1 MDNEKTV
8 GTILKEAREAKG
20 YSLADVERETSI
32 RSRYLE
38 AVENDEYD
46 KTPGEVF
53 VKGIIRNYGNFLGL
67 DGMELVTQ
75 YKASAAGVAAEAARS
90 NGIREVEKVRL
101 NIQLKDKRDI
111 GSGTGRFEMP
121 KLPMKQLA
129 AGVAC
134 VAVLV
139 AGYFAIP
146 AAIDY
151 AKNLPK
157 DEPKQVEQAKPE
169 SKPAVA
175 ADRVTVEL
183 EAEGSCWLEA
193 SADGKEI
200 FAGML
205 QAKDKKAFEAKEK
218 LVVKY
223 GNIGAVKIRVN
234 GELIDLKD
242 EHGVAVKT
250 YTPPKPA
257 ATDEKPQE
265 NAQEAASEPQ
275 PQAREEQPAAPQAS
289 APAPEPAPAPEAAPA
304 PVATAPQQEAASA
317 AANEAQQPAASE
329 AAPAAE
335 AEKK

>member
-20 YSLADVERETSI
+20 YTLADVERETSI
-32 RSRYLE
+32 RSRYLQ
-38 AVENDEYD
+38 AVENDEYE

-67 DGMELVTQ
+67 DGLELVTQ

-90 NGIREVEKVRL
+90 KGIREVEKVRL

-111 GSGTGRFEMP
+111 GSGTGKLEMP
-121 KLPMKQLA
+121 KLPLKQIA

-134 VAVLV
+134 VAILA

-151 AKNLPK
+151 AKSLPK
-157 DEPKQVEQAKPE
+157 DEPKQTEQVQTEAKPA
-169 SKPAVA
+169 AVL
-175 ADRVTVEL
+175 DKVTVDL

-193 SADGKEI
+193 TADGKEI

-205 QAKDKKAFEAKEK
+205 QAKDKKTFTAKEK
-218 LVVKY
+218 LVIKY
-223 GNIGAVKIRVN
+223 GNIGAMKIKVN
-234 GELIDLKD
+234 GEAVDLKG

-250 YTPPKPA
+250 YTPQNA
-257 ATDEKPQE
+257 AAAANNPPEKAKEAPSESAPRVQE
-265 NAQEAASEPQ
+265 EAS
-275 PQAREEQPAAPQAS
+275 APQAS
-289 APAPEPAPAPEAAPA
+289 APQPAAEPAPAPAPA
-304 PVATAPQQEAASA
+304 EPAPKEEPATA
-317 AANEAQQPAASE
+317 

-335 AEKK
+335 PAANAAPAAAAEKK

>member
-90 NGIREVEKVRL
+90 KGIREVEKVRL

-121 KLPMKQLA
+121 KLPMKQIA
-129 AGVAC
+129 AGIAC
-134 VAVLV
+134 LAVLA

-169 SKPAVA
+169 SKPAA
-175 ADRVTVEL
+175 VTDKVIVEL

-193 SADGKEI
+193 TADGKEV
-200 FAGML
+200 FAGMM
-205 QAKDKKAFEAKEK
+205 QAKDKKSFDAKEK
-218 LVVKY
+218 LVIKY
-223 GNIGAVKIRVN
+223 GNIGAMKIKVN
-234 GELIDLKD
+234 GEAVDLKG

-250 YTPPKPA
+250 YTPLNA
-257 ATDEKPQE
+257 AAAAKNPP
-265 NAQEAASEPQ
+265 EAAKEEQQPEAQ
-275 PQAREEQPAAPQAS
+275 PQAREEAPAPQSSAP
-289 APAPEPAPAPEAAPA
+289 APAPEPAPAPAAS
-304 PVATAPQQEAASA
+304 APQQEAASSA
-317 AANEAQQPAASE
+317 ASQAQQPAASE

>member
-90 NGIREVEKVRL
+90 KGIREVEKVRL

-111 GSGTGRFEMP
+111 GSGTGKFEMP
-121 KLPMKQLA
+121 KLPMKQIA

-134 VAVLV
+134 LAVLA

-169 SKPAVA
+169 SKPVA
-175 ADRVTVEL
+175 ATDKVTVEL

-193 SADGKEI
+193 SADGKEV
-200 FAGML
+200 FAGMM
-205 QAKDKKAFEAKEK
+205 QAKDKKSFEAKEK
-218 LVVKY
+218 LVIKY
-223 GNIGAVKIRVN
+223 GNIGVMKIRVN
-234 GELIDLKD
+234 GEAVDLKG

-250 YTPPKPA
+250 YTPLNA
-257 ATDEKPQE
+257 AAAAKNPPESAKEEQ
-265 NAQEAASEPQ
+265 QEAQ
-275 PQAREEQPAAPQAS
+275 PQAREEAAVPQAS
-289 APAPEPAPAPEAAPA
+289 APAPAPEPAPAPAA
-304 PVATAPQQEAASA
+304 VSAPQQEAASA
-317 AANEAQQPAASE
+317 AAAPAQQPAASE

>member
-90 NGIREVEKVRL
+90 KGIREVEKVRL

-111 GSGTGRFEMP
+111 GSGTGKFEMP
-121 KLPMKQLA
+121 KLPMKQIA

-134 VAVLV
+134 LAVLA

-169 SKPAVA
+169 SKPAAVT
-175 ADRVTVEL
+175 DKVTVEL

-193 SADGKEI
+193 TADGKEV
-200 FAGML
+200 FAGMM
-205 QAKDKKAFEAKEK
+205 QVKDKKSFEAKEK
-218 LVVKY
+218 LVIKY
-223 GNIGAVKIRVN
+223 GNIGAMKIKVN
-234 GELIDLKD
+234 GEAVDLKG

-250 YTPPKPA
+250 YTPLNA
-257 ATDEKPQE
+257 AAAAKNPPETAKEEQQP
-265 NAQEAASEPQ
+265 EAQ
-275 PQAREEQPAAPQAS
+275 PQAREEAPAPQAS
-289 APAPEPAPAPEAAPA
+289 APAPAPEPAPAPAAS
-304 PVATAPQQEAASA
+304 APQQEAASSA
-317 AANEAQQPAASE
+317 ASQAQQPAASE

>member
-90 NGIREVEKVRL
+90 KGIREVEKVRL

-111 GSGTGRFEMP
+111 GSGTGKFEMP
-121 KLPMKQLA
+121 KLPMKQIA

-134 VAVLV
+134 LAVLA

-169 SKPAVA
+169 SKPAAVT
-175 ADRVTVEL
+175 DKVTVEL

-193 SADGKEI
+193 TADGKEV
-200 FAGML
+200 FAGMM
-205 QAKDKKAFEAKEK
+205 QAKDKKSFEAKEK
-218 LVVKY
+218 LVIKY
-223 GNIGAVKIRVN
+223 GNIGAMKIKVN
-234 GELIDLKD
+234 GEAVDLKG

-250 YTPPKPA
+250 YTPLNA
-257 ATDEKPQE
+257 AAAKNPP
-265 NAQEAASEPQ
+265 EAAKEEQQPEAQ
-275 PQAREEQPAAPQAS
+275 PQVREEAPAPQAS
-289 APAPEPAPAPEAAPA
+289 APAPAPEPAPAPAAS
-304 PVATAPQQEAASA
+304 APQQEAASSA
-317 AANEAQQPAASE
+317 ASQAQQPAASE

>member
-8 GTILKEAREAKG
+8 GTILREAREAKG

-90 NGIREVEKVRL
+90 KGIREVEKVRL

-111 GSGTGRFEMP
+111 GSGTGKFEMP
-121 KLPMKQLA
+121 KLPVKQIA

-134 VAVLV
+134 VAVLA

-169 SKPAVA
+169 SKPAAVA
-175 ADRVTVEL
+175 DKVTVEL

-200 FAGML
+200 FAGMM
-205 QAKDKKAFEAKEK
+205 QAKDKKSFEAKEK
-218 LVVKY
+218 LVIKY
-223 GNIGAVKIRVN
+223 GNIGAMKIRVN
-234 GELIDLKD
+234 GEPVDLKG

-250 YTPPKPA
+250 YTPLNASA
-257 ATDEKPQE
+257 AAKNPTE
-265 NAQEAASEPQ
+265 NAQPAQQETQ
-275 PQAREEQPAAPQAS
+275 PQAREEAPAPQAS
-289 APAPEPAPAPEAAPA
+289 APEPEPAPAPAPA
-304 PVATAPQQEAASA
+304 ASAPQQEEASSA
-317 AANEAQQPAASE
+317 AAQAPAQQPAASE

>member
-90 NGIREVEKVRL
+90 KGIREVEKVRL

-121 KLPMKQLA
+121 KLPMKQIA

-134 VAVLV
+134 LAVLA

-169 SKPAVA
+169 SKPAA
-175 ADRVTVEL
+175 VTDKVIVEL

-193 SADGKEI
+193 TADGKEV
-200 FAGML
+200 FAGMM
-205 QAKDKKAFEAKEK
+205 QAKDKKSFEAKEK
-218 LVVKY
+218 LVIKY
-223 GNIGAVKIRVN
+223 GNIGAMKIKVN
-234 GELIDLKD
+234 GEAVDLKG

-250 YTPPKPA
+250 YTPLNA
-257 ATDEKPQE
+257 AAVAKNPP
-265 NAQEAASEPQ
+265 EAAKEEQQPEAQ
-275 PQAREEQPAAPQAS
+275 PQAREEAPAPQAS
-289 APAPEPAPAPEAAPA
+289 APAPAPEPAPAP
-304 PVATAPQQEAASA
+304 ATSAPQQEAPSSA
-317 AANEAQQPAASE
+317 ASQAQQPAASE

>member
-32 RSRYLE
+32 RSRYLK

-90 NGIREVEKVRL
+90 KGIREVEKVRL

-111 GSGTGRFEMP
+111 GSGTGKFEMP
-121 KLPMKQLA
+121 KLPMKQIA

-134 VAVLV
+134 VAVLA

-169 SKPAVA
+169 SKPVAVT
-175 ADRVTVEL
+175 DKVTVEL

-193 SADGKEI
+193 TADGKEV
-200 FAGML
+200 FAGMM
-205 QAKDKKAFEAKEK
+205 QAKEKKSFEAKEK
-218 LVVKY
+218 LVIKY
-223 GNIGAVKIRVN
+223 GNIGAMKIKVN
-234 GELIDLKD
+234 GEAVDLKG

-250 YTPPKPA
+250 YTPLNA
-257 ATDEKPQE
+257 AAAANNPPE
-265 NAQEAASEPQ
+265 NTKEEQQPEAQ
-275 PQAREEQPAAPQAS
+275 PQAREEAPAPQAS
-289 APAPEPAPAPEAAPA
+289 ASEPEPAPAPAPA
-304 PVATAPQQEAASA
+304 ASAPQQETVSP
-317 AANEAQQPAASE
+317 AANQAQQPAASE

>member
-90 NGIREVEKVRL
+90 KGIREVEKVRL

-111 GSGTGRFEMP
+111 GSGTGKFEMP
-121 KLPMKQLA
+121 KLPMKQIA

-134 VAVLV
+134 LAVLA

-169 SKPAVA
+169 SKPAAVT
-175 ADRVTVEL
+175 DKVTVEL

-193 SADGKEI
+193 TADGKEV
-200 FAGML
+200 FAGMM
-205 QAKDKKAFEAKEK
+205 QVKDKKSFEAKEK
-218 LVVKY
+218 LVIKY
-223 GNIGAVKIRVN
+223 GNIGAMKIKVN
-234 GELIDLKD
+234 GESVDLKG

-250 YTPPKPA
+250 YTPLNA
-257 ATDEKPQE
+257 AAAAKNPPETAKEEQQP
-265 NAQEAASEPQ
+265 EAQ
-275 PQAREEQPAAPQAS
+275 PQAREEAPAPQAS
-289 APAPEPAPAPEAAPA
+289 APAPAPEPAPAPAAS
-304 PVATAPQQEAASA
+304 APQQEAASSA
-317 AANEAQQPAASE
+317 ASQAQQPAASE

>member
-90 NGIREVEKVRL
+90 KGIREVEKVRL

-111 GSGTGRFEMP
+111 GSGTGKFEMP
-121 KLPMKQLA
+121 KLPMKQIA

-134 VAVLV
+134 LAVLA

-169 SKPAVA
+169 SKPAAVT
-175 ADRVTVEL
+175 DKVTVEL

-193 SADGKEI
+193 TADGKEV
-200 FAGML
+200 FAGMM
-205 QAKDKKAFEAKEK
+205 QAKDKKSFEAKEK
-218 LVVKY
+218 LVIKY
-223 GNIGAVKIRVN
+223 GNIGAMKIKVN
-234 GELIDLKD
+234 GEAVDLKG

-250 YTPPKPA
+250 YTPLNA
-257 ATDEKPQE
+257 AAAAKNPP
-265 NAQEAASEPQ
+265 EAAKEEQQPEAQ
-275 PQAREEQPAAPQAS
+275 PQVREEAPAPQAS
-289 APAPEPAPAPEAAPA
+289 APAPAPEAAPA
-304 PVATAPQQEAASA
+304 PAASAPQQEAASSA
-317 AANEAQQPAASE
+317 ASQAQQAAASE

>member
-20 YSLADVERETSI
+20 YSLSYVEKETSI

-38 AVENDEYD
+38 AIENDEYE
-46 KTPGEVF
+46 KAPGEVF

-67 DGMELVTQ
+67 DGLELVTQ

-90 NGIREVEKVRL
+90 KGIREVDKVHL

-121 KLPMKQLA
+121 KLPVKQIA
-129 AGVAC
+129 AGVAA
-134 VAVLV
+134 VAILA

-151 AKNLPK
+151 AKHMPK
-157 DEPKQVEQAKPE
+157 DEPKQAEQAKAE
-169 SKPAVA
+169 VKPAAVL
-175 ADRVTVEL
+175 DKVTVEL

-200 FAGML
+200 FAGMM
-205 QAKDKKAFEAKEK
+205 QAKEKKSFEAKDK
-218 LVVKY
+218 LVIKY
-223 GNIGAVKIRVN
+223 GNIGAMKIKVN
-234 GELIDLKD
+234 GEAVDLKG

-250 YTPPKPA
+250 YTSPKA
-257 ATDEKPQE
+257 AAAEKK
-265 NAQEAASEPQ
+265 AQEEAKEQAPAPQ
-275 PQAREEQPAAPQAS
+275 PQQEAPAVRESAPQPEQAPAAPQES
-289 APAPEPAPAPEAAPA
+289 APKAEPKAAAPA
-304 PVATAPQQEAASA
+304 PQAAASQAEPA
-317 AANEAQQPAASE
+317 AA
-329 AAPAAE
+329 